1 MGELVHLADD
11 LRGMFYIALKDLR
24 AYYFKPP
31 NISWG
36 ILFPFAFI
44 LAFAIRNP
52 GDLRSLVPGLLALTI
67 LFGTSSMEA
76 IVIVFER
83 RIGALERLL
92 LAPVRLPAMLAGK
105 LLGGMTFGLTV
116 TLVVMVIT
124 LAIFGARGVNGWMLA
139 LALLLSAT
147 AFSALGAFVSV
158 AVKEVFEAQT
168 LANFIRFPM
177 MFLGGVFVPVAALP
191 AWLQVIARLL
201 PLTYSVEALRA
212 ALSGGSWATAALDLA
227 ALMGFS
233 LGLFFLAVR
242 ILARRID

>member
-1 MGELVHLADD
+1 MLQDD
-11 LRGMFYIALKDLR
+11 LRCLWYIALKDLR

-36 ILFPFAFI
+36 ILFPFAFV

-52 GDLRSLVPGLLALTI
+52 GDLRGLMPGLLALTV

-83 RIGALERLL
+83 RLGSLERLL
-92 LAPVRLPAMLAGK
+92 LAPVRLPALLAGK
-105 LLGGMTFGLTV
+105 LLGGMAFGLMV
-116 TLVVMVIT
+116 TLAV
-124 LAIFGARGVNGWMLA
+124 LAIVLIAFGAAGVNWPLLI
-139 LALLLSAT
+139 LALLLSAA

-177 MFLGGVFVPVAALP
+177 MFLGGVFVPVDSLP
-191 AWLQVIARLL
+191 FGLQVVARLL
-201 PLTYSVEALRA
+201 PLTYAVEALRA
-212 ALSGGSWATAALDLA
+212 ALFGSAPTQAALDLLALAGFA
-227 ALMGFS
+227 A
-233 LGLFFLAVR
+233 GLFVLAVR
-242 ILARRID
+242 VLVQRTA